1 MIWTYTLTKLN
12 ELQARDADSL
22 GELQRLGKEAKWVW
36 IDALE
41 PDDKER
47 ETIARLLKEAE
58 ILSAIKKKQI
68 FSHRQRVNDY
78 FLISIPSVA
87 FNDIL
92 ETHPIYVFAKEK
104 TLITIR
110 SKNSSKCVDNT
121 LDTFRDCLSK
131 VCQYSNAS
139 SFVVGRLLHEVSDE
153 NLDAVMALKAR
164 TEEIE
169 EKALANPGD
178 KKIGKTV
185 FALKREIS
193 GLERILWTQKELMLS
208 VQEGV
213 IPAIQSSELDAQT
226 LNNAV
231 TNVSRQISLLTSN
244 DDSLDSILRLQD
256 LGMIHRVERILIYL
270 TLLTLIVSII
280 TILIQVDIVKI
291 LSG

>member
-22 GELQRLGKEAKWVW
+22 SELQRLSKEANWVW
-36 IDALE
+36 IDCMK
-41 PDDKER
+41 PDDKEL
-47 ETIARLLKEAE
+47 EAIAGLLKEAE
-58 ILSAIKKKQI
+58 ILSAIKKRQI
-68 FSHRQRVNDY
+68 FSHRKKINDY
-78 FLISIPSVA
+78 FLISIPLVA
-87 FNDIL
+87 FTDTL
-92 ETHPIYVFAKEK
+92 ETHPIYIFAKEK
-104 TLITIR
+104 TLVTIR
-110 SKNSSKCVDNT
+110 SKHSAKSIDNT
-121 LDTFRDCLSK
+121 LDTFRDCLPK
-131 VCQYSNAS
+131 VCQYANAS
-139 SFVVGRLLHEVSDE
+139 SFIVSRLLHEVSDE
-153 NLDAVMALKAR
+153 NLDAIMALRAR

-208 VQEGV
+208 IEEGV
-213 IPAIQSSELDAQT
+213 IPAIQSSELDVQT
-226 LNNAV
+226 LSNAV
-231 TNVSRQISLLTSN
+231 SNVSRQISLLTSN
-244 DDSLDSILRLQD
+244 DDTLDSILRLQD

-280 TILIQVDIVKI
+280 TILLQVDIVEI

>member
-1 MIWTYTLTKLN
+1 MIWTYTLTKMN
-12 ELQARDADSL
+12 DLQARDADSL
-22 GELQRLGKEAKWVW
+22 SELQRLGKEANWVW
-36 IDALE
+36 IDAME
-41 PDDKER
+41 PDDKEL
-47 ETIARLLKEAE
+47 ETIAGLLKEAE
-58 ILSAIKKKQI
+58 ILSAIKKHQV
-68 FSHRQRVNDY
+68 FSHRQKVNDY
-78 FLISIPSVA
+78 FLISIPLVA
-87 FNDIL
+87 FTDIL
-92 ETHPIYVFAKEK
+92 ETQPIYVFTKEK
-104 TLITIR
+104 TLVTIR
-110 SKNSSKCVDNT
+110 SKNSSKSIDNT
-121 LDTFRDCLSK
+121 LDTFRDCLPK
-131 VCQYSNAS
+131 VCQYANAS
-139 SFVVGRLLHEVSDE
+139 SFVVSRLLHEVSDE

-208 VQEGV
+208 IEEGV

-231 TNVSRQISLLTSN
+231 SNVSRQISLLTSN
-244 DDSLDSILRLQD
+244 DDALDSILRLQD

-270 TLLTLIVSII
+270 TLLTLIVSVI
-280 TILIQVDIVKI
+280 TILIEVDIVKI

>member
-1 MIWTYTLTKLN
+1 M
-12 ELQARDADSL
+12 
-22 GELQRLGKEAKWVW
+22 
-36 IDALE
+36 
-41 PDDKER
+41 
-47 ETIARLLKEAE
+47 
-58 ILSAIKKKQI
+58 
-68 FSHRQRVNDY
+68 
-78 FLISIPSVA
+78 
-87 FNDIL
+87 
-92 ETHPIYVFAKEK
+92 
-104 TLITIR
+104 
-110 SKNSSKCVDNT
+110 
-121 LDTFRDCLSK
+121 
-131 VCQYSNAS
+131 
-139 SFVVGRLLHEVSDE
+139 SDE

-208 VQEGV
+208 IEEGV

-231 TNVSRQISLLTSN
+231 SNVSRQISLLTSN
-244 DDSLDSILRLQD
+244 DDALDSILRLQD

-270 TLLTLIVSII
+270 TLLTLIVSVI
-280 TILIQVDIVKI
+280 TILIEVDIVKI